1 MLKGINWI
9 GVLIAA
15 VVSYGLGM
23 VWYSVLFG
31 ARWMALSDMGEA
43 EIAAT
48 GSLNY
53 LYGALQT
60 LLVSF
65 GIGWLVARTGMT
77 TLRAGA
83 TAGLWACL
91 FFALATYS
99 LRYIYGNDNPGLIG
113 IDAPYMV
120 LQYVLS
126 GAIIGGLRPGKT
138 AAA

>member
-9 GVLIAA
+9 GVLVAA
-15 VVSYGLGM
+15 VVSYGIGAF
-23 VWYSVLFG
+23 WYSVAFG
-31 ARWMALSDMGEA
+31 AQWMALSGMSEA
-43 EIAAT
+43 DIAAT
-48 GSLNY
+48 SSMSY

-60 LLVSF
+60 LIVSF

-99 LRYIYGNDNPGLIG
+99 LRYIYGNDNLGLIG

-126 GAIIGGLRPGKT
+126 GAIIGGLKLGTK

>member
-9 GVLIAA
+9 GVLVAA
-15 VVSYGLGM
+15 LVSYGLGM
-23 VWYSVLFG
+23 VWYSILFG
-31 ARWMALSDMGEA
+31 AQWMALSGLTEA
-43 EIAAT
+43 DIAAT
-48 GSLNY
+48 GSANY

-65 GIGWLVARTGMT
+65 GLGWLIARTGMT

-83 TAGLWACL
+83 TAALWACL

-113 IDAPYMV
+113 IDTPYMV

-126 GAIIGGLRPGKT
+126 GAVIGGLKLGRK
-138 AAA
+138 AEA

>member
-9 GVLIAA
+9 GVLVAA
-15 VVSYGLGM
+15 VVSYGIGAL
-23 VWYSVLFG
+23 WYSVVFG
-31 ARWMALSDMGEA
+31 AQWMALSGMSEA
-43 EIAAT
+43 DIAAT
-48 GSLNY
+48 GSMSY

-60 LLVSF
+60 LIVSF

-91 FFALATYS
+91 FFALATYA

-126 GAIIGGLRPGKT
+126 GAIIGGLKLGTK